1 LLQIYY
7 IWIENHTVMAKN
19 ELQETLDGITF
30 KNSQVQK
37 IREIQEGKSKV
48 KDSVGRAK
56 QRVSSSSK
64 IKGLQ
69 GLQGLQSIGSS
80 IEK

>member
-19 ELQETLDGITF
+19 ELQETLDKITF
-30 KNSQVQK
+30 KNSQVEK
-37 IREIQEGKSKV
+37 IKNLQEGTEKV
-48 KDSVGRAK
+48 KDSLGREKAK
-56 QRVSSSSK
+56 VASAAK

-69 GLQGLQSIGSS
+69 GLQGLQGFGSS
-80 IEK
+80 IVK